1 MRIQFWCHLLIPE
14 LSQATESL
22 CLWPPT
28 PLFCCCCSYLFSVF
42 ITPHCHYLFAGI
54 CTLNSLRIPL
64 ARNHVLLGFGSLCLA
79 EGLTHLDACWT
90 NHEKWILF
98 NAVSVS
104 FCCITC
110 HPKTSWLETCLISS
124 WLLGWAILDW
134 LDLADL
140 CPVGSHIHGQ
150 LMGQLEVRWS
160 KTALLT
166 CLAVGG
172 LLAGV
177 MGMIRP
183 YVSHH
188 TSG

>member
-1 MRIQFWCHLLIPE
+1 MTAYPLYYYYLLIP
-14 LSQATESL
+14 
-22 CLWPPT
+22 
-28 PLFCCCCSYLFSVF
+28 LFS
-42 ITPHCHYLFAGI
+42 IYHTALPLSICWYLY
-54 CTLNSLRIPL
+54 TYSLWIPL
-64 ARNHVLLGFGSLCLA
+64 ARNHVLTWLWIPVLSRGPY
-79 EGLTHLDACWT
+79 THIVACWI

-98 NAVSVS
+98 NDVSVS
-104 FCCITC
+104 FCCVTC
-110 HPKTSWLETCLISS
+110 HPKTSWLETYLISS
-124 WLLGWAILDW
+124 WLVGWANLVWLDW
-134 LDLADL
+134 ADL
-140 CPVGSHIHGQ
+140 CLVSSHICGQ

-188 TSG
+188 PSG